1 MILAFEINT
10 TGNRARGVRSRE
22 NDSLEWKASGT
33 CTEAGLAL
41 LAYMGAQV

>member
-1 MILAFEINT
+1 MILAFEINPV
-10 TGNRARGVRSRE
+10 GNRARGVRSCE

-33 CTEAGLAL
+33 YTEAGFAL